1 MTAFQLN
8 NIGGTFGGRE
18 IVEHFVAGEMSRNF
32 NTMGVDIIPIDN
44 SGSRWSETEEN
55 AFSGINRE
63 ITLGTATCRAWRT
76 NPNATTECV
85 ELGKVFTATE
95 SKLEW

>member
-1 MTAFQLN
+1 M
-8 NIGGTFGGRE
+8 
-18 IVEHFVAGEMSRNF
+18 EHFITGEMSHNF

-44 SGSRWSETEEN
+44 LGSRRSKIKEYS
-55 AFSGINRE
+55 FLGINRE
-63 ITLGTATCRAWRT
+63 IALRVATCRAWRT

>member
-1 MTAFQLN
+1 MTAFELN
-8 NIGGTFGGRE
+8 DIGRTFGGRK
-18 IVEHFVAGEMSRNF
+18 IVEHFVTGEMSRNF
-32 NTMGVDIIPIDN
+32 NTMGVDIIPIDKL
-44 SGSRWSETEEN
+44 GSRWSKTKEK

-63 ITLGTATCRAWRT
+63 IILGTATCRAWRT
-76 NPNATTECV
+76 NPNATTEGV